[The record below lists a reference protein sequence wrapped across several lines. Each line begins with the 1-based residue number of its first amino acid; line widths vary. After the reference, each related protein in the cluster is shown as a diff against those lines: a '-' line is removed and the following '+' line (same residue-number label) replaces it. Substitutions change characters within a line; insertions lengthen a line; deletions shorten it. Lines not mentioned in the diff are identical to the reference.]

1 MFEKLARK
9 VRAKAANHA
18 RSVSPQMFDTIQ
30 SFDTP
35 ISFNQG
41 RSMYK
46 KGGYAQGGKAKG
58 GKANIASMEKSCGV
72 KAGKNKSVSY

>member
-18 RSVSPQMFDTIQ
+18 RSVSPQMFNTIQ

-35 ISFNQG
+35 ISFNQE

-46 KGGYAQGGKAKG
+46 KGGYAHG

-72 KAGKNKSVSY
+72 KAGKNKSVTY